1 MLQRCACGWAL
12 IPDWLGTVF
21 EGIEASISAS
31 TSDLD
36 IRQVACDSRKVQ
48 PRAVF
53 FALRGAKD
61 DGNAFIR
68 DAVAR
73 GAVAIASEEAA
84 PLVLPASGAW
94 IRVRDG
100 RKPVTVAVPPFFW
113 PPAQA
118 VAPVARPRPNLT

>member
-1 MLQRCACGWAL
+1 MKLGAL
-12 IPDWLGTVF
+12 F

-48 PRAVF
+48 PRALF
-53 FALRGAKD
+53 FALHGAKD

-100 RKPVTVAVPPFFW
+100 RKAL
-113 PPAQA
+113 A
-118 VAPVARPRPNLT
+118 VAAANFFGHPANALQLGAVTGTNSTTTGTALLHAIVN